1 MSRRR
6 PLLRAL
12 VRRTVQPM
20 MSPRM
25 PVGLRR
31 TWMAAMARTN
41 PCPRGVRRSDTRVD
55 SIPLETLAPVEAG
68 PDTILYLHGGGYV
81 FGSPATHRA
90 LTGHLALATGA
101 TVRVPDYR
109 LAPEHPFPAAR
120 DDALAVYRWLLD
132 RGIEPSRILFAGD
145 SAGGGLALS
154 TAMALHEAGLP
165 QPAGLAL
172 ISPWADLTGSGRS
185 MTTHADIDP
194 MLTTDFAAYAARAY
208 AGDRPLADPGLS
220 PLFGDFHGLPP
231 MLVHLADDEILV
243 SEGLA
248 TVKAAR
254 AAGVPVTLTRFP
266 DLWHVFHLHA
276 GLLPEADAAVA
287 EIADFA
293 RACWQGQP
301 IG

>member
-12 VRRTVQPM
+12 VRRTIQPM
-20 MSPRM
+20 MSPHV

-41 PCPRGVRRSDTRVD
+41 PCPRGVRRTRTRID
-55 SIPLETLAPVEAG
+55 GLPLETLAPIEAG
-68 PDTILYLHGGGYV
+68 PETILYLHGGGYV

-90 LTGHLALATGA
+90 LTGHLALATRA

-120 DDALAVYRWLLD
+120 DDALAAYRWLLD
-132 RGIEPSRILFAGD
+132 RGIESARILIAGD

-154 TAMALHEAGLP
+154 TAMALREANLP

-185 MTTHADIDP
+185 MITRSTVDP
-194 MLTTDFAAYAARAY
+194 MLTTGFAAYAARAY
-208 AGDRPLADPGLS
+208 AGDRPLDDPGLS
-220 PLFGDFHGLPP
+220 PQFGDFHGLPP

-276 GLLPEADAAVA
+276 GLLPEADAALQ

-293 RACWQGQP
+293 RACWQGHA